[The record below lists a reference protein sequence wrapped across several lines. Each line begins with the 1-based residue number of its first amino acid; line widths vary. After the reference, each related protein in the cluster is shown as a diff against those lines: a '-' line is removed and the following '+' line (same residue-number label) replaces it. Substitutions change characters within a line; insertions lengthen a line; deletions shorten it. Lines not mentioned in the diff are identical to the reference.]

1 MKTAALILLATL
13 AFAVAPYLSA
23 PFTGYDPAAFPVRI
37 ERPAVQP
44 AGYAFAI
51 WGLIYLGL
59 LAHAAFGL
67 IARADHPDWQRPRLP
82 LLAALVLGSGWI
94 ALALFDPFIATAV
107 ILLMALTAI
116 MAFLRADPGRDFWLL
131 SAPLALFAG
140 WLTAASAVS
149 VGVLLAGYGLLS
161 DSAAALA
168 MMALAV
174 ALTLLIQRRARRQPL
189 YSAAVVWALIGIA
202 VANGMA
208 LPLVT
213 GAASLAA
220 LLLGGMALRRA

>member
-1 MKTAALILLATL
+1 MKSAILLLAATL

-94 ALALFDPFIATAV
+94 ALALFAPFIATAV
-107 ILLMALTAI
+107 ILLMALAAI
-116 MAFLRADPGRDFWLL
+116 VAFLRATPSADFWLL

-149 VGVLLAGYGLLS
+149 VGVMLAGYGILS
-161 DSAAALA
+161 NSAAALA
-168 MMALAV
+168 MIVVAV
-174 ALTLLIQRRARRQPL
+174 AVTLLIQRRNARQPL
-189 YSAAVVWALIGIA
+189 YSAAVVWALIGVA
-202 VANGMA
+202 VANGAA
-208 LPLVT
+208 LPVVT
-213 GAASLAA
+213 GAALLAA
-220 LLLGGMALRRA
+220 AVVGAMALRRT

>member
-1 MKTAALILLATL
+1 MKTAFLILLATL

-23 PFTGYDPAAFPVRI
+23 PFTGYDPAVFPVRI

-59 LAHAAFGL
+59 IAHAAFGL
-67 IARADHPDWQRPRLP
+67 FARADHPDWQRPRLP
-82 LLAALVLGSGWI
+82 LLTALVLGSGWI

-107 ILLMALTAI
+107 ILLMALAAI
-116 MAFLRADPGRDFWLL
+116 VAFLRADTGRDFWLL

-149 VGVLLAGYGLLS
+149 VGVLVAGYGLLS
-161 DSAAALA
+161 NSAAALVMIA
-168 MMALAV
+168 IAVGLA
-174 ALTLLIQRRARRQPL
+174 LLIQRRNPRQPL

-202 VANGMA
+202 VANGAA
-208 LPLVT
+208 LPVVT
-213 GAASLAA
+213 GAAVLAA
-220 LLLGGMALRRA
+220 LIVGAMALRRA

>member
-1 MKTAALILLATL
+1 MKTAFLILLATL

-82 LLAALVLGSGWI
+82 LLVALVLGSGWI

-107 ILLMALTAI
+107 ILLMAAAAI
-116 MAFLRADPGRDFWLL
+116 AAFLRAEPGRDFWLL

-149 VGVLLAGYGLLS
+149 MGVLLAGYGILS
-161 DSAAALA
+161 NTAAALA

-174 ALTLLIQRRARRQPL
+174 GLTLLIQRRNPRQPL

-202 VANGMA
+202 MANRADNTTVMIAA
-208 LPLVT
+208 LA
-213 GAASLAA
+213 GAAA
-220 LLLGGMALRRA
+220 LSALITRR

>member
-1 MKTAALILLATL
+1 MKTAFLILLATL

-59 LAHAAFGL
+59 LAHAVFGL

-94 ALALFDPFIATAV
+94 ALALFDPLIATAV
-107 ILLMALTAI
+107 ILLMAGTAI
-116 MAFLRADPGRDFWLL
+116 MAFLRATPTPDFWAL

-149 VGVLLAGYGLLS
+149 VGVLVAGYGLLS
-161 DSAAALA
+161 NSAAALV

-174 ALTLLIQRRARRQPL
+174 ALSLLIQRRNARQPL

-202 VANGMA
+202 VANGTA

-213 GAASLAA
+213 GAAVLAA
-220 LLLGGMALRRA
+220 LLVGGMALRRA

>member
-1 MKTAALILLATL
+1 MKTASLILLATL

-23 PFTGYDPAAFPVRI
+23 PFTGYSPAAFPVWI
-37 ERPAVQP
+37 SRPAVQP

-82 LLAALVLGSGWI
+82 LLVALVLGSGWI

-107 ILLMALTAI
+107 ILLMAAAAI
-116 MAFLRADPGRDFWLL
+116 AAFLRAAPERDFWLL

-149 VGVLLAGYGLLS
+149 VGVLLAGYGILS
-161 DSAAALA
+161 NTAAALA
-168 MMALAV
+168 MMAAAFAV
-174 ALTLLIQRRARRQPL
+174 AFVVQRRNARQPL

-202 VANGMA
+202 MANRADNTTVMI
-208 LPLVT
+208 
-213 GAASLAA
+213 ASLAGAAA
-220 LLLGGMALRRA
+220 LSALITRR

>member
-1 MKTAALILLATL
+1 MKTAFLLLLTTL

-23 PFTGYDPAAFPVRI
+23 PFTGFDPAAFPVQI

-59 LAHAAFGL
+59 MGHAAFGL
-67 IARADHPDWQRPRLP
+67 TARADHPDWQRPRLP
-82 LLAALVLGSGWI
+82 LIAALVLGSGWI
-94 ALALFDPFIATAV
+94 ALALFQPLVATGV
-107 ILLMALTAI
+107 ILLMAAAAVLAL
-116 MAFLRADPGRDFWLL
+116 LRARPAQDFWLL

-149 VGVLLAGYGLLS
+149 VGVMLAGYGLLS
-161 DSAAALA
+161 NSAAALTMIA
-168 MMALAV
+168 VALAV
-174 ALTLLIQRRARRQPL
+174 AGWVQGQTPRQPL
-189 YSAAVVWALIGIA
+189 YSGAVIWALTGIA
-202 VANGMA
+202 VANGGT

-213 GAASLAA
+213 GAALAA
-220 LLLGGMALRRA
+220 ALVLAVLALRR

>member
-1 MKTAALILLATL
+1 MKSASLLVLATL

-23 PFTGYDPAAFPVRI
+23 PFTGFDPAAFPVRI
-37 ERPAVQP
+37 DRPAVQP

-59 LAHAAFGL
+59 IAHAAFGL
-67 IARADHPDWQRPRLP
+67 IARTDHPDWQRPRLP

-94 ALALFDPFIATAV
+94 ALALFQPLVATAV
-107 ILLMALTAI
+107 ILLMAGAAI
-116 MAFLRADPGRDFWLL
+116 TAFLRATPAQDFWLL

-149 VGVLLAGYGLLS
+149 VGVVLAGYGLLP

-168 MMALAV
+168 MMAVAFAMAV
-174 ALTLLIQRRARRQPL
+174 LVQRRNRRQPL
-189 YSAAVVWALIGIA
+189 YSATVIWALTGIA
-202 VANGMA
+202 VANGST

-213 GAASLAA
+213 GAALAA
-220 LLLGGMALRRA
+220 ALVLGVLALRR

>member
-1 MKTAALILLATL
+1 MKTAFLILLATL

-59 LAHAAFGL
+59 IAHAAFGL
-67 IARADHPDWQRPRLP
+67 FARADHPDWQRPRLP

-107 ILLMALTAI
+107 ILLMALAAI
-116 MAFLRADPGRDFWLL
+116 MAFLRADTGRDFWLL

-140 WLTAASAVS
+140 WLTAAGAVS
-149 VGVLLAGYGLLS
+149 VGVLVAGYGILS
-161 DSAAALA
+161 NTAAALT
-168 MMALAV
+168 MMAAALVV
-174 ALTLLIQRRARRQPL
+174 AFVVQRRNARQPL

-202 VANGMA
+202 VANRIDNTTVM
-208 LPLVT
+208 
-213 GAASLAA
+213 LAA
-220 LLLGGMALRRA
+220 LAGTAALSALITLR

>member
-1 MKTAALILLATL
+1 MKTAFLILLATL

-107 ILLMALTAI
+107 ILLMAAAAI
-116 MAFLRADPGRDFWLL
+116 AAFLRAEPARDFWLL

-149 VGVLLAGYGLLS
+149 VGVLLAGYGILS
-161 DSAAALA
+161 NTAAALA
-168 MMALAV
+168 MMAAALAV
-174 ALTLLIQRRARRQPL
+174 AFVVQRRNARQPL
-189 YSAAVVWALIGIA
+189 YTVAVVWALIGIA
-202 VANGMA
+202 MANRADNTTVMI
-208 LPLVT
+208 
-213 GAASLAA
+213 ASLAGAAA
-220 LLLGGMALRRA
+220 LSALITRR